1 MLYKI
6 TVMQIQQAFKF
17 ELQPNGAQSR
27 SMRQFGGA
35 RRFVFNKALALQQ
48 SHYASGGKFI
58 SYVDMAKK
66 LTDWRNGDETPWL
79 KDAPVHPLQH
89 ALKDLDKAYKNFFKG
104 LGRFPRFKKKSSGDS
119 FRFPDAKQFEI
130 DEANSRIKLPKLG
143 WVKYRNSRDIIG
155 VPRNITLSSRD
166 GKWFASI
173 QTQREV
179 DQPVPAATSAIGV
192 DLGIANFAAFSDES
206 FVAPLSSFKAHEV
219 RLARYQRRMSRKVKG
234 SANWRRAKARVQR
247 MHTRIANARRD
258 FLHKTSCA
266 ISRSHALVVVE
277 DLAVSNM
284 SRRAK
289 VTEDKPS
296 KSVKAKS
303 GLNKAILDQ
312 GWAEFRRQLEY
323 KLKWNG
329 GTLLAV
335 PAHHTS
341 QTCPECGNVSK
352 DNRQTQSR
360 FACVACGHTAH
371 ADTVGAINILAR
383 GHRVSACGEDI
394 RHDKAAMPNRA
405 ASLKQ
410 EPTKGISCEATHA

>member
-1 MLYKI
+1 
-6 TVMQIQQAFKF
+6 
-17 ELQPNGAQSR
+17 
-27 SMRQFGGA
+27 MRQFGGA
-35 RRFVFNKALALQQ
+35 CRFVFNKGLALQQ
-48 SHYASGGKFI
+48 SHYATGGTFL
-58 SYVDMAKK
+58 SYVDMAKR
-66 LTDWRNGDETPWL
+66 LTDWRNGSETPWL

-104 LGRFPRFKKKSSGDS
+104 LGRFPRFKRREDGAS
-119 FRFPDAKQFEI
+119 FRFPDSKQFEI
-130 DEANSRIKLPKLG
+130 DEANNRIKLPKLG
-143 WVKYRNSRDIIG
+143 WLKYRNSRGLIG
-155 VPRNITLSSRD
+155 TPRNITISSKD
-166 GKWFASI
+166 GKWFVSI

-179 DQPVPAATSAIGV
+179 DQPVPAATSAIGIDV
-192 DLGIANFAAFSDES
+192 GIANFAAFSDGS
-206 FVAPLSSFKAHEV
+206 FVAPASSFKAHEV

-234 SANWRRAKARVQR
+234 SANWKKAKARVQR
-247 MHTRIANARRD
+247 MHTKITNVRRD

-266 ISRSHALVVVE
+266 IARSHALVVVE

-284 SRRAK
+284 SRSAK
-289 VTEDKPS
+289 GTVEKPG

-323 KLKWNG
+323 KLAWNG

-341 QTCPECGNVSK
+341 QTCPECEHVSK

-360 FACVACGHTAH
+360 LACVSCGHTAH

-383 GHRVSACGEDI
+383 GRRVSACGEDI
-394 RHDKAAMPNRA
+394 RRDKAAMPNRA
-405 ASLKQ
+405 ASVKQ
-410 EPTKGISCEATHA
+410 EPTEGILCEATHA